1 MRFMS
6 SKGSTMIEALFAF
19 MIFCSVLV
27 GMISLQ
33 ASLNRSY
40 QRVLH
45 ANSNQVEEE
54 ITKQYGGDLPYII
67 EKVLRS

>member
-1 MRFMS
+1 MS

>member
-1 MRFMS
+1 MS

-45 ANSNQVEEE
+45 ANSHQVEEE
-54 ITKQYGGDLPYII
+54 ITKQYGGGLPYLI

>member
-1 MRFMS
+1 MS

-40 QRVLH
+40 ERVLH

>member
-1 MRFMS
+1 MS

-45 ANSNQVEEE
+45 ANSHQVEEE
-54 ITKQYGGDLPYII
+54 IMKQYGGDLPYII